1 MPIPSSQE
9 SVRTKQPAEL
19 PELPIFYSPAY
30 TMSAYNFDTT
40 RKATWVAT
48 SLQQRPISG
57 VVLIEPS
64 SLTQGMILTVHDPEY
79 VEAVRRGEPR
89 QLAES
94 SGLDWDEHVWDAV
107 CASNGGAVAAA
118 KKAYQSRLHAG
129 SLSSGLHHASAAR
142 GKGFCTFN
150 GLALAAREVLAAGA
164 RSVLIL
170 DLDAHCGGGTY
181 GIVRT
186 WPAVVHLDISVSL
199 VDHYQVDAATPSTLD
214 HVTNAAK
221 YLPTLCERLSDL
233 SDTEIDVVIYN
244 AGVDPHQHCDI
255 GGLAGITN
263 AILAERER
271 MVFEWARARLAPV
284 AFVLAGGYAGG
295 SLQQDTLVELHRLT
309 VAAAASSRPLARP
322 GV

>member
-1 MPIPSSQE
+1 MPSSGQE
-9 SVRTKQPAEL
+9 SVGTKQPAEL
-19 PELPIFYSPAY
+19 AELPIFYSPAY

-48 SLQQRPISG
+48 SLRQRPISG

-64 SLTQGMILTVHDPEY
+64 SLTQAMIQTVHDPEY

-118 KKAYQSRLHAG
+118 KKAYQSRMHAG
-129 SLSSGLHHASAAR
+129 SLSSGLHHASAAC

-150 GLALAAREVLAAGA
+150 GLALAARELLAAGA

-181 GIVRT
+181 GIVRK
-186 WPAVVHLDISVSL
+186 WPAVVHLDISVSR
-199 VDHYQVDAATPSTLD
+199 VDHYQVDGATPSTLD

-221 YLPTLCERLSDL
+221 YLPTLRERLSDL

-244 AGVDPHQHCDI
+244 AGVDPHEHCDI

-263 AILAERER
+263 AILAQRER

-284 AFVLAGGYAGG
+284 AFVLAGGYVGG

-309 VAAAASSRPLARP
+309 VAAAASSRPLARR
-322 GV
+322 GA